1 MTGRLLPVGVFV
13 CLLRETLE
21 SDPFYS
27 DLWLEGEITDLS
39 RSGAGHT
46 YFSLRDVDGAL
57 KCVLFRGQALR
68 QLRMPRIGDS
78 VAVHGGL
85 SLYTRSG
92 SMQLVVD
99 LVRPAGLGAAALELE
114 YLRARLEAEGL
125 FSEERKRPLPESP
138 RVIGVVTSAHGA
150 AWHDIQSVIARR
162 YPLVSLILSP
172 AQVQGDG
179 AAESI
184 AAALR
189 RVHGEA
195 DVEIDMIILAR
206 GGGAADDLAAF
217 NDERVVRAIFA
228 SPVPVVTGIGHATD
242 RTLAEDVAD
251 LAAPTP
257 SAAAEMSVPSLSELH
272 DRLLQASS
280 RLVHVMTTTHADA
293 VMSFQG
299 LAGRAIAQSPRHS
312 VTMRRQALQGARE
325 SMAGA
330 LSGHIAVMRQRVT
343 SSEHLLHSLDPNAVL
358 RRGYA
363 ALVDRDG
370 ASARFSV
377 RQFETGSRFAVILH
391 DGTLDA
397 VTERVSV
404 ERRQMAAPR

>member
-1 MTGRLLPVGVFV
+1 MAFSSACCGRRWNPI
-13 CLLRETLE
+13 
-21 SDPFYS
+21 PFYS

-39 RSGAGHT
+39 RSSAGHT
-46 YFSLRDVDGAL
+46 YFSLRDADGAL

-68 QLRMPRIGDS
+68 QLRMPRMGDS

-92 SMQLVVD
+92 AMQLVVD

-125 FSEERKRPLPESP
+125 FAPERKRPVPESP
-138 RVIGVVTSAHGA
+138 RAIGVVTSAHGA

-184 AAALR
+184 AAAIL
-189 RVHGEA
+189 RVHREA
-195 DVEIDMIILAR
+195 EVEIDLIILAR

-228 SPVPVVTGIGHATD
+228 APVPVVTGIGHATD

-272 DRLLQASS
+272 DRLLHASS
-280 RLVHVMTTTHADA
+280 RLVHAMTSTHANA
-293 VMSFQG
+293 AMSFQAT
-299 LAGRAIAQSPRHS
+299 AGRVIAQSPRLS
-312 VTMRRQALQGARE
+312 VSVRRQALSAAQGA
-325 SMAGA
+325 MAGA
-330 LSGHIAVMRQRVT
+330 LSGQLTASRQRVT
-343 SSEHLLHSLDPNAVL
+343 SAEHLLHSLDPNAVL

-363 ALVDRDG
+363 ALVDRES
-370 ASARFSV
+370 ASARFSA
-377 RQFETGSRFAVILH
+377 RQFSAGSRFAVIFH

-397 VTERVSV
+397 VTERVTV
-404 ERRQMAAPR
+404 TNRNMAAPR

>member
-1 MTGRLLPVGVFV
+1 VTGRLLPVGVFV

-39 RSGAGHT
+39 RSSAGHT
-46 YFSLRDVDGAL
+46 YFSLRDADGAL

-125 FSEERKRPLPESP
+125 FSEERKRPLPVSP
-138 RVIGVVTSAHGA
+138 RAIGVVTSAHGA
-150 AWHDIQSVIARR
+150 AWHDIQSVIGRR
-162 YPLVSLILSP
+162 YPLVSLVHSP

-184 AAALR
+184 ATALL
-189 RVHGEA
+189 RVHREA
-195 DVEIDMIILAR
+195 EVEIDLIILAR

-228 SPVPVVTGIGHATD
+228 SPVPVVTGIGHSTD

-257 SAAAEMSVPSLSELH
+257 SAAAELSVPSLAELH

-280 RLVHVMTTTHADA
+280 RLVHAMTSTHANA
-293 VMSFQG
+293 VLAFQG
-299 LAGRAIAQSPRHS
+299 IAGRAVAQSPRHS
-312 VTMRRQALQGARE
+312 VESRRQALSTAQE
-325 SMAGA
+325 TMASV
-330 LSGHIAVMRQRVT
+330 LSGQITASRQRVT
-343 SSEHLLHSLDPNAVL
+343 AAEHLLHSLDPNAVL

-363 ALVDRDG
+363 ALVERES
-370 ASARFSV
+370 ASARFSA
-377 RQFETGSRFAVILH
+377 RQFSAGSRFVVILH

-397 VTERVSV
+397 VAERVTV
-404 ERRQMAAPR
+404 ANRKMAAP

>member
-39 RSGAGHT
+39 RSSAGHT
-46 YFSLRDVDGAL
+46 YFSLRDADGAL

-68 QLRMPRIGDS
+68 QLRMPRIGDN

-92 SMQLVVD
+92 AMQLVVD

-114 YLRARLEAEGL
+114 YLRARLDAEGL
-125 FSEERKRPLPESP
+125 FAEERKRSLPESP

-162 YPLVSLILSP
+162 YPLVSLVLSP

-184 AAALR
+184 ATAIL
-189 RVHGEA
+189 RVHREA
-195 DVEIDMIILAR
+195 EVEIDLIILAR

-257 SAAAEMSVPSLSELH
+257 SAAAEMSVPSLAELH
-272 DRLLQASS
+272 DRLLQVSS
-280 RLVHVMTTTHADA
+280 RLVHAMTSTHANA
-293 VMSFQG
+293 VVSFQAV
-299 LAGRAIAQSPRHS
+299 AGGVIARSPRHV
-312 VTMRRQALQGARE
+312 VTTRRKALGAAQDA
-325 SMAGA
+325 MASA
-330 LSGHIAVMRQRVT
+330 LSSQIAASRQRVT
-343 SSEHLLHSLDPNAVL
+343 SAEHLLHSLDPHAVL

-363 ALVDRDG
+363 ALVDRESAG
-370 ASARFSV
+370 ARFSAH
-377 RQFETGSRFAVILH
+377 QFAAGSRFAVILH

-397 VTERVSV
+397 VTERVTLSS
-404 ERRQMAAPR
+404 RQAAAP